1 MKKDFRTELAKVRGR
16 GSAHEGTEHFWLQ
29 RLTGFIN
36 LPLLIFFIVLILSL
50 VGENYSVV
58 RARLAHP
65 VVAILMGLLTV
76 SVLYHMKLGMQVV
89 IEDYIP
95 REGFRIFFLTLNILF
110 CFVLGGVII
119 FALLKIA
126 LGG

>member
-1 MKKDFRTELAKVRGR
+1 MKKDFRTELGKVRGR

-36 LPLLIFFIVLILSL
+36 LPLLIFFIVLVLSL
-50 VGENYSVV
+50 VGKDYSIV
-58 RARLAHP
+58 RARFAHP
-65 VVAILMGLLTV
+65 VVAILMGLLTF

-95 REGFRIFFLTLNILF
+95 RENVRMLFLALNVLF
-110 CFVLGGVII
+110 CFALGGVII

>member
-1 MKKDFRTELAKVRGR
+1 MKKDFQTELGKVRGL
-16 GSAHEGTEHFWLQ
+16 GSAHEGTKHFWMQ
-29 RLTGFIN
+29 RLTGVIN
-36 LPLLIFFIVLILSL
+36 LPLVIFFIVLILSL
-50 VGENYSVV
+50 VGKDYNIV
-58 RARLAHP
+58 RARFAHP
-65 VVAILMGLLTV
+65 VVAILMGMLTF

-95 REGFRIFFLTLNILF
+95 QRGLRILFLALNVLF
-110 CFVLGGVII
+110 CFILGGVII

>member
-1 MKKDFRTELAKVRGR
+1 MKKDFRTELGKVRGH

-29 RLTGFIN
+29 RLTGLVN

-50 VGENYSVV
+50 VGKDYSIV

-65 VVAILMGLLTV
+65 VVAILMGLMSF

-95 REGFRIFFLTLNILF
+95 REGFRIFFLTLNISF
-110 CFVLGGVII
+110 CFLIGGVII
-119 FALLKIA
+119 FLF
-126 LGG
+126 